1 MQRPAPA
8 RFRPL
13 RPGAACLLLALAAA
27 LASAPGP
34 PAHAAPA
41 AELELLSASLQ
52 ALTDRVAPA
61 VVEITAV
68 RLGALEA
75 PGAGIGGQS
84 LSGGSGVLLSA
95 DGFVITNAHVVGGAR
110 DIRVRLATPRAGAPG
125 RSILKPAGESHRAQL
140 VGIDA
145 ETDLAVLKIDVTG
158 APSLELA
165 DSDELSQGQ
174 LVIAMGSPLG
184 LENSVTMG
192 VVSAPARQLRPEDR
206 MVYVQTDAAI
216 NPGNSGGP
224 LLDTDGRVVGINTL
238 IFSQSGGSEGIGFA
252 APSNIVRHVYE
263 QIRASGRVRRGHIG
277 AYAQTITPLL
287 ARGLGLSQEWGVV
300 LGDVTPGGP
309 ADVAGLRAGDVIVT
323 LDGKPMENGRQMDV
337 NLYRRGVGDVVR
349 LDVARAGQ
357 RRVIQVPIVERQED
371 PARFAHMASREANRV
386 PGLGVLGLTLTVDLA
401 RMVPWVRETRGVVV
415 AALTGDVPPS
425 DEGGLEPGDV
435 IHSINGQ
442 AVTGLGGLR
451 DALAAMPA
459 GSAVA
464 LGVNR
469 AGRMMF
475 VALERGAE

>member
-1 MQRPAPA
+1 MRRIPTAAP
-8 RFRPL
+8 PL
-13 RPGAACLLLALAAA
+13 PFAAAA
-27 LASAPGP
+27 LALALAGP
-34 PAHAAPA
+34 LPVPAAAAPA
-41 AELELLSASLQ
+41 PELERLSASLQ

-75 PGAGIGGQS
+75 PGAGIGGHS
-84 LSGGSGVLLSA
+84 VSGGSGVLLSA
-95 DGFVITNAHVVGGAR
+95 DGYVVTNAHVVGGAR
-110 DIRVRLATPRAGAPG
+110 DIHVRLATSRAGAPG
-125 RSILKPAGESHRAQL
+125 RSILKPAGERHEARL

-145 ETDLAVLKIDVTG
+145 ETDLAVLKIDVSG
-158 APSLELA
+158 APALELA

-287 ARGLGLSQEWGVV
+287 ARGLGLPQDWGVV

-309 ADVAGLRAGDVIVT
+309 ADRAGLRAGDVIVT

-337 NLYRRGVGDVVR
+337 NLYQRGVGDVVR

-357 RRVIQVPIVERQED
+357 RRVIQVQVVEREED

-386 PGLGVLGLTLTVDLA
+386 AGLGVLGLTLNADLA
-401 RMVPWVRETRGVVV
+401 RMVPWLREPRGVIV
-415 AALTGDVPPS
+415 AALTGEVPPS
-425 DEGGLEPGDV
+425 EEGGLRPGDV

-442 AVTGLGGLR
+442 AVTGLDGLR
-451 DALAAMPA
+451 DALAAIPA
-459 GSAVA
+459 GGAVA

-469 AGRMMF
+469 SGRMLF
-475 VALERGAE
+475 VGIERGAE